1 MGFGASNSVH
11 QKGAD
16 AMKNRIWVLLAA
28 MAAFSGSLFAA
39 EFASGKRVSFDESS
53 GRVIMEWVTINASE

>member
-1 MGFGASNSVH
+1 
-11 QKGAD
+11 
-16 AMKNRIWVLLAA
+16 MKNRIWVLLAA

-53 GRVIMEWVTINASE
+53 GRVIMEGVTINASE